1 MIAYILTFIAIMLVV
16 ILFFIIKLTMILE
29 REFKISDKYIDK
41 DTDKFMP
48 YADIYTDY
56 LLRSKK

>member
-16 ILFFIIKLTMILE
+16 ILYFIIRLTLVLE
-29 REFKISDKYIDK
+29 REFKIDDKYIDK